1 MVHIYQRIAEGGVRL
16 SKAKQDEETRK
27 VQFTGGSTYIIS
39 LPKRWIVQNQLKR
52 GSFIKLREEEDGLMT
67 IVPPGSVLE
76 KKLEEAAIR
85 VSQKDDPE
93 TVTRKIVSIYLA
105 GYNSLSIIADRQQ
118 FSNKQRHDV
127 KIFVRHMLVGTEI
140 VTDTATQLTLQV
152 LLNYPELT
160 IQNALRRM
168 GIIAASMHKDAI
180 LALKTHDSVLAKEV
194 AITDNEV
201 DRFNLFVNRQLKI
214 SIQNPRVAKE
224 IGLASSKD
232 VLGYRLVTKSV
243 ERTADHAVS
252 IADNVLSLKH
262 DLNAGVIEKIENM
275 SAIAIKMFDTAI
287 DSLFRQ
293 DYNIAESIIKNVKDV
308 RALEREIVTSLQIDV
323 EDAASLRLIIES
335 IRRTAEY
342 SSDIAETVLNMT
354 VDSILV

>member
-1 MVHIYQRIAEGGVRL
+1 
-16 SKAKQDEETRK
+16 
-27 VQFTGGSTYIIS
+27 
-39 LPKRWIVQNQLKR
+39 
-52 GSFIKLREEEDGLMT
+52 
-67 IVPPGSVLE
+67 
-76 KKLEEAAIR
+76 
-85 VSQKDDPE
+85 
-93 TVTRKIVSIYLA
+93 
-105 GYNSLSIIADRQQ
+105 
-118 FSNKQRHDV
+118 
-127 KIFVRHMLVGTEI
+127 MLVGTEI